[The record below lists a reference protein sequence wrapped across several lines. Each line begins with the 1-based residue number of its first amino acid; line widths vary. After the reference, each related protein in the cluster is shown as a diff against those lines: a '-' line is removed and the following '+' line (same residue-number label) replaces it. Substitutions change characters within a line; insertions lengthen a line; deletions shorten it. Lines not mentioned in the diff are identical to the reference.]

1 MAASARSKNAWVL
14 VLLLL
19 AGVVLGSFIGHIT
32 NGVSWL
38 SWLDYGMTFGLTN
51 PVTLDVGVLV
61 LTFGLTIH
69 FSIASIPDGL
79 LREAK
84 YGTYQ

>member
-1 MAASARSKNAWVL
+1 M
-14 VLLLL
+14 

-69 FSIASIPDGL
+69 FSIASIIGIVV
-79 LREAK
+79 AAII
-84 YGTYQ
+84 YHFI

>member
-69 FSIASIPDGL
+69 FSIASIIGIVV
-79 LREAK
+79 AAII
-84 YGTYQ
+84 YHFI